1 MGINLG
7 IALGAATDSYRK
19 SEKERRDREYED
31 WKRNLE
37 KEAEGRKQAIRTA
50 VKDEYGKVQDARE
63 LTAVEKANYGGDS
76 GEGVLSAIARQSQVS
91 PENRSAIEAGVT
103 AEKVVR
109 TSPYTE
115 DQANQA
121 IARRVMAIDP
131 DAGFDYRAKANTAKL
146 TGLQIEDASMKLSN
160 NKAFKEANEK
170 FIQQTTTIN
179 GFVQKND
186 AAGLVEAATKAG
198 VPYAKVVNG
207 NEIEY
212 YDPLS
217 KDRKTLTVGEAGDL
231 LLNAAYKQLQPTLM
245 RFAPDAE
252 TQMKILQGFNT
263 MQQKEREE
271 FRAQEAFKLEKEIKE
286 YSLARD
292 KELDPLKKEVMSL
305 EIDSK
310 KYDLEIRKETDP
322 IKKEIL
328 KVEKQAKELEVQFY
342 KETDKDRKSK
352 LKAEINKLQADAD
365 EARSKAGWYKEGRPG
380 TGKNNKGLT
389 VQGPD
394 GTLIDRDAGIVYTPK
409 YSTNGDVIGY
419 TEVPLNRAGPANSA
433 IPGKDSKS
441 DGGANKGVPLPM
453 KNGKVDAA
461 QLKDKEVYIT
471 DKGPV
476 KWNARTQKFE
486 Q

>member
-19 SEKERRDREYED
+19 SDKERRDREYED

-37 KEAEGRKQAIRTA
+37 KEAEGRKQAIRAA

-63 LTAVEKANYGGDS
+63 LTSVEETNYGKDGAS
-76 GEGVLSAIARQSQVS
+76 GGVLSAIANQSQVT
-91 PENRSAIEAGVT
+91 PDNRRAIEAGIT

-121 IARRVMAIDP
+121 IAKRVMAIDP

-146 TGLQIEDASMKLSN
+146 TGLQIDDASMKLSN
-160 NKAFKEANEK
+160 NKAFKQANEK
-170 FIQQTTTIN
+170 FIEQTQTIN

-186 AAGLVEAATKAG
+186 AKGLVDAANKAG
-198 VPYAKVVNG
+198 IPYATVVNG

-212 YDPLS
+212 YDPLL

-252 TQMKILQGFNT
+252 TQMKILQGFNS

-271 FRAQEAFKLEKEIKE
+271 FRAQEAFKIEKEIKE

-292 KELDPLKKEVMSL
+292 KELDPLKKDLLSA
-305 EIDSK
+305 EIESK
-310 KYDLEIRKETDP
+310 KYDLDIRKETDP
-322 IKKEIL
+322 IKKSIL
-328 KVEKQAKELEVQFY
+328 QVEKEAKDLEVKFF
-342 KETDKDRKSK
+342 KETDTAKKDK
-352 LKAEINKLQADAD
+352 LKAEIGKLKADAD
-365 EARSKAGWYKEGRPG
+365 EARAKAGWYKEGRPG
-380 TGKNNKGLT
+380 TSKSGNKGLT

-394 GTLIDRDAGIVYTPK
+394 GTLIDRDAGVVYTPQ
-409 YSTNGDVIGY
+409 YGTNGDVIGY
-419 TEVPLNRAGPANSA
+419 KQVPLSGSGSA

-471 DKGPV
+471 NQGPV
-476 KWNARTQKFE
+476 KWNAKTQKFE

>member
-19 SEKERRDREYED
+19 SDKERRDREYED

-37 KEAEGRKQAIRTA
+37 KEAEGRKQAIRAA

-63 LTAVEKANYGGDS
+63 LTSVEETNYGKDGAS
-76 GEGVLSAIARQSQVS
+76 GGVLSAIANQSQVT
-91 PENRSAIEAGVT
+91 PENRRAIEAGIT

-146 TGLQIEDASMKLSN
+146 TGLQIDDASMKLSN
-160 NKAFKEANEK
+160 NKAFKKANEQ
-170 FIQQTTTIN
+170 FIEQTQTIN

-186 AAGLVEAATKAG
+186 ANGLVAAATKAG

-252 TQMKILQGFNT
+252 TQMKILQGFNS

-271 FRAQEAFKLEKEIKE
+271 FRAQEAFKIEKEIKE

-292 KELDPLKKEVMSL
+292 KELDPLKKDLMSA
-305 EIDSK
+305 EIESK
-310 KYDLEIRKETDP
+310 KYDLDIRKETDP
-322 IKKEIL
+322 VKLSIL
-328 KVEKQAKELEVQFY
+328 KVEKEAKDLEVKFF
-342 KETDKDRKSK
+342 KETDKDKKDK
-352 LKAEINKLQADAD
+352 LKAEISKLKADAD

-380 TGKNNKGLT
+380 SGKSGNKGLT

-394 GTLIDRDAGIVYTPK
+394 GTLIDRDAGVVYTPQ

-419 TEVPLNRAGPANSA
+419 KQVPLSGSGSA

-461 QLKDKEVYIT
+461 QLKDKEVYNT

-476 KWNARTQKFE
+476 KWNAKTQKFE

>member
-1 MGINLG
+1 MAINLG
-7 IALGAATDSYRK
+7 IALGAAADTYRK
-19 SEKERRDREYED
+19 ADKERRDREYED
-31 WKRNLE
+31 WKRGLE
-37 KEAEGRKQAIRTA
+37 KTAEAKKQAARDV
-50 VKDEYGKVQDARE
+50 VKDEYGKIQDARE
-63 LTAVEKANYGGDS
+63 LTPVEETNYGKS
-76 GEGVLSAIARQSQVS
+76 GSGGGVLSAIANQSQVT
-91 PENRSAIEAGVT
+91 PENKRAIEAGIT

-131 DAGFDYRAKANTAKL
+131 DVGFDYRAKANTAKL
-146 TGLQIEDASMKLSN
+146 TALQIEDASMKLSN

-179 GFVQKND
+179 GFVQRND
-186 AAGLVEAATKAG
+186 AAGLVEAATRAG

-252 TQMKILQGFNT
+252 TQMKILQGFNS

-292 KELDPLKKEVMSL
+292 KELDPLKKDLMSA
-305 EIDSK
+305 EIESK
-310 KYDLEIRKETDP
+310 KYDLDIRKETDP
-322 IKKEIL
+322 VKLSIL
-328 KVEKQAKELEVQFY
+328 KVEKEAKDLEVKFF
-342 KETDKDRKSK
+342 KETDKDKKDK
-352 LKAEINKLQADAD
+352 LRAEINKLKADAD

-380 TGKNNKGLT
+380 TGKSGNKGLT

-394 GTLIDRDAGIVYTPK
+394 GTLIDRDAGVVYTPQ

-419 TEVPLNRAGPANSA
+419 RQVPLTKSDSA
-433 IPGKDSKS
+433 IPSKDSKS
-441 DGGANKGVPLPM
+441 GGGANGGVSLPM
-453 KNGKVDAA
+453 KNGKVDATK
-461 QLKDKEVYIT
+461 LTNGTLYNT

-476 KWNARTQKFE
+476 KWNAKTQKFE

>member
-63 LTAVEKANYGGDS
+63 LTPVEETNYGKS
-76 GEGVLSAIARQSQVS
+76 GSGGGVLSAIANQSQVT
-91 PENRSAIEAGVT
+91 PENKRAIEAGIT

-160 NKAFKEANEK
+160 NKEFKRANEK
-170 FIQQTTTIN
+170 FIEQTQTIN
-179 GFVQKND
+179 GFVQRND
-186 AAGLVEAATKAG
+186 AKGLVDAATKAG

-252 TQMKILQGFNT
+252 TQMKILQGFNS

-292 KELDPLKKEVMSL
+292 KELDPLKKDLMSA
-305 EIDSK
+305 EIESK
-310 KYDLEIRKETDP
+310 KYDLDIRKETDP
-322 IKKEIL
+322 VKLSIL
-328 KVEKQAKELEVQFY
+328 KVEKEAKDLEVKFF
-342 KETDKDRKSK
+342 KETDKDKKEK
-352 LKAEINKLQADAD
+352 LKAEINKLKADAD

-380 TGKNNKGLT
+380 TGKSGNKGLT

-394 GTLIDRDAGIVYTPK
+394 GTLIDRDAGVVYTPQ

-419 TEVPLNRAGPANSA
+419 RQVPLTKSDSA

-441 DGGANKGVPLPM
+441 GGGASGGVSLPM

-461 QLKDKEVYIT
+461 QLKDGVVYNT
-471 DKGPV
+471 DKGSV
-476 KWNARTQKFE
+476 KWNAKTQKFE

>member
-19 SEKERRDREYED
+19 ADKERRDRDYED

-37 KEAEGRKQAIRTA
+37 KEAENRKQAIRTA
-50 VKDEYGKVQDARE
+50 VKDEYGKVQEARD
-63 LTAVEKANYGGDS
+63 LTPVENTNL
-76 GEGVLSAIARQSQVS
+76 GEGGVISTITDKQNLPRGVVADENQIQGAI
-91 PENRSAIEAGVT
+91 T
-103 AEKVVR
+103 AEKVR
-109 TSPYTE
+109 LTSPYTE

-146 TGLQIEDASMKLSN
+146 TSLQIDDASMKLNN
-160 NKAFKEANEK
+160 NKQFKQANEN
-170 FIQQTTTIN
+170 FITQTQQIR
-179 GFVQKND
+179 GFVEKND
-186 AAGLVEAATKAG
+186 AKGLVDAASKAG
-198 VPYAKVVNG
+198 IPYAKVING

-217 KDRKTLTVGEAGDL
+217 KDRKTVTVGEAGDL

-263 MQQKEREE
+263 IQQKEREE

-286 YSLARD
+286 YTLQRD
-292 KELDPLKKEVMSL
+292 KELDPVKKELLSAEL
-305 EIDSK
+305 DSK
-310 KYDLEIRKETDP
+310 KYDLDIRRETDP
-322 IKKEIL
+322 IKKSIL
-328 KVEKQAKELEVQFY
+328 QVEKEAKDLEVKFF
-342 KETDKDRKSK
+342 KETDTAKKDK
-352 LKAEINKLQADAD
+352 LKAEIGKLNAEAN
-365 EARSKAGWYKEGRPG
+365 EARAKAGWYKEGRPG
-380 TGKNNKGLT
+380 TSKSGNKGLT

-394 GTLIDRDAGIVYTPK
+394 GTLIDRDAGVVYTPQ
-409 YSTNGDVIGY
+409 YGTNGDVIGY
-419 TEVPLNRAGPANSA
+419 RQVPLQSSA
-433 IPGKDSKS
+433 IPTNDNKA
-441 DGGANKGVPLPM
+441 GANSSKGASLPM

-461 QLKDKEVYIT
+461 QLKDGAVYNT

-476 KWNARTQKFE
+476 KWNAKTQKFE